1 MVDPPETLSSAW
13 RAVSV
18 TFRTLVARSKSMRR
32 TREDAERVAGSSA
45 HCLLLGETGTGK
57 NLVAQA
63 IHNASPMAGGPFVSV
78 NCSAIPESL
87 VEAELF
93 GTEAGAFTD
102 ARQTRRGRFE
112 LAIGG
117 TLFLDE
123 IGDLSLA
130 AQAKILHA
138 IEYREF
144 SRVGG
149 EATLTSDAR
158 LIAAT
163 NLPVEQLVEQGRFRR
178 DLFYRLNEVVLR
190 LPPLRE
196 RPEDIPALA
205 ERFLEECAEIY
216 HRPVRRIEKAT
227 LKLLTSHSWP
237 GNVREL
243 RAVIKR
249 GVARCAGD
257 TLTLDDLQLEL
268 RLVDASP
275 EADPTSLTLAQSE
288 ARHIRR
294 VLDLCGWV
302 KSEAARRLE
311 VSRPTLDR
319 KIALHKLAPE
329 ED

>member
-1 MVDPPETLSSAW
+1 VADPPETLSSAW

-18 TFRTLVARSKSMRR
+18 TFRTLVARSKSMRQML
-32 TREDAERVAGSSA
+32 EDAERVAGSSV

-63 IHNASPMAGGPFVSV
+63 IHNASPRAGGPFVAV

-93 GTEAGAFTD
+93 GTEAGAYTD

-112 LAIGG
+112 LATGG

-123 IGDLSLA
+123 IGDLSIA

-158 LIAAT
+158 LITAT
-163 NLPVEQLVEQGRFRR
+163 NLPIERLVDEGRFRR

-205 ERFLEECAEIY
+205 EKFLAECAEIY

-227 LKLLTSHSWP
+227 MRLLASHSWP

-249 GVARCAGD
+249 GVARCTGD
-257 TLTLDDLQLEL
+257 TLNLDDLQLEL

-275 EADPTSLTLAQSE
+275 DADPIALSLADAE
-288 ARHIRR
+288 ARHIKR

-302 KSEAARRLE
+302 KTEAARRLG

-319 KIALHKLAPE
+319 KIALHKLAQ
-329 ED
+329 EDE